1 MARAAGSAT
10 RSHPATTT
18 LLSGAAPLP
27 GAASASSSRSP
38 TTPRTPRRARPPR
51 PIRTVASPPP
61 CVGRG
66 STLPGVSRIGSNVS
80 NVSIRRRPDNAR
92 LLARPENRLVRL
104 RTAVTAT
111 MLVAAGLGASCN
123 GSGRAVSD
131 PPANGGF
138 SGTKAALY
146 EYAYAHCLRFGSE
159 SARSHPTGSNP
170 TVYDMRAA
178 YPVVMI
184 GTIKPHGPA
193 QWRAAKDGCAV

>member
-1 MARAAGSAT
+1 
-10 RSHPATTT
+10 
-18 LLSGAAPLP
+18 
-27 GAASASSSRSP
+27 
-38 TTPRTPRRARPPR
+38 
-51 PIRTVASPPP
+51 
-61 CVGRG
+61 
-66 STLPGVSRIGSNVS
+66 
-80 NVSIRRRPDNAR
+80 
-92 LLARPENRLVRL
+92 
-104 RTAVTAT
+104 

-146 EYAYAHCLRFGSE
+146 EYAYAHCPRFGSE

-184 GTIKPHGPA
+184 GTIKLHGPA
-193 QWRAAKDGCAV
+193 QWRAAKDGCAVAIVKAFADAHSSKTAAVCAHMVSFIPPDLPECPRQ